1 MSENGAAML
10 RVATYN
16 VHGCVGMDRKRSESR
31 IADVVAS
38 LSADIVGLQELDQ
51 NRARSAA
58 VDQAG
63 AIAKQ
68 LGWHHFF
75 HPAMRRAEELYGD
88 AILSRYPIAVRH
100 AVELPG
106 FAPWYCRETRGVT
119 WTEADTPLGLVHIV
133 NTHFGLGR
141 RERQL
146 QARLLTSPEWLGS
159 ITPDIPLIVLGDFNS
174 LPWSSAYRIIES
186 QLRDVRRLVGS
197 AFSFRTYPTAFP
209 ALAVDHIFISRALS
223 ATGMHV
229 HRDPPARLASDHF
242 PLVADLVRAPR

>member
-1 MSENGAAML
+1 MSDNPTL

-16 VHGCVGMDRKRSESR
+16 VHGCVGMDRQRSESR
-31 IADVVAS
+31 IAEVIAS
-38 LSADIVGLQELDQ
+38 LSADIVGLQELDH

-88 AILSRYPIAVRH
+88 AILSRYPITVRH

-119 WTEADTPLGLVHIV
+119 WAVAETPLGPLHII

-141 RERQL
+141 SERLL
-146 QARLLTSPEWLGS
+146 QARLLTSPEWLGTL
-159 ITPDIPLIVLGDFNS
+159 TPETPLIVLGDFNS
-174 LPWSSAYRIIES
+174 LPWSPAYRIIEN
-186 QLRDVRRLVGS
+186 QLCDVRRALGS
-197 AFSFRTYPTAFP
+197 VLSFRTYPTLLP
-209 ALAVDHIFISRALS
+209 VLAVDHIVVTAALKPTS
-223 ATGMHV
+223 MSVYRGGH
-229 HRDPPARLASDHF
+229 ARMASDHF
-242 PLVADLVRAPR
+242 PLVADVVRSGI